1 MKEIADA
8 LQEAQTL
15 IERIHNAFADSQGDI
30 SIYRLR
36 ETLSVLNSTLAKPL
50 RNCDVGDANEQIK
63 RHKKWCATSK
73 DFSCSVSM
81 CRECYAKW
89 AQMTYVEGA
98 KKKEKIN
105 E

>member
-1 MKEIADA
+1 MKEIAEA
-8 LQEAQTL
+8 LTEAQTL
-15 IERIHNAFADSQGDI
+15 IEKIHTAFADSQDDI
-30 SIYRLR
+30 LIHKLR
-36 ETLSVLNSTLAKPL
+36 KTLSVINSALAKPL

-89 AQMTYVEGA
+89 AQMLY
-98 KKKEKIN
+98 KEEVKN
-105 E
+105 ENRS